1 MEAIASLLPNES
13 CATLPKANERN
24 SSAVPIRTA
33 EASAKPVLSS
43 TVTRTLWV
51 RMAEA
56 YGSRWTSSYGD
67 NPNQGAAL
75 TWAKGLAGL
84 TGEQLAGGIGACIAC
99 ADPWPPTLPEFR
111 MRCLGIPSFAAV
123 RADSARQDGFTRLVW
138 QYLDGHRYRMSSAE
152 HADRLLR
159 EAYDQAKEHLM
170 RGGELPAAPVGEI
183 QQERRDTAPATREQ
197 VQGHMADIARELGL
211 SASEAEA
218 MGADGVLQAGE

>member
-1 MEAIASLLPNES
+1 
-13 CATLPKANERN
+13 
-24 SSAVPIRTA
+24 
-33 EASAKPVLSS
+33 
-43 TVTRTLWV
+43 
-51 RMAEA
+51 
-56 YGSRWTSSYGD
+56 
-67 NPNQGAAL
+67 
-75 TWAKGLAGL
+75 
-84 TGEQLAGGIGACIAC
+84 
-99 ADPWPPTLPEFR
+99 

-218 MGADGVLQAGE
+218 MGADGVLQAGEE